1 MKKLI
6 NFQFKN
12 KFTLMILFLIHFLK
26 IDLIFNPFHNNVIS
40 LKKEEGTRL
49 MPRKYLLNNR
59 SYAELGPDC
68 RAVLGRS
75 LIVMQFAV
83 MLHSKL

>member
-68 RAVLGRS
+68 RAV
-75 LIVMQFAV
+75 
-83 MLHSKL
+83 

>member
-26 IDLIFNPFHNNVIS
+26 IDLIFNPFHNNLIF
-40 LKKEEGTRL
+40 KKEEGTGL

-68 RAVLGRS
+68 RAV
-75 LIVMQFAV
+75 
-83 MLHSKL
+83 